1 MIGQGEGNAIVL
13 DIGGGRYLVFEHL
26 HQGSALVRP
35 AQSVT
40 RGQRIAS
47 VGNTGN
53 SLSPHLHMQIQD
65 RPSLATDDPEV
76 RTFPMVFEHT
86 TLTRGGHKSTPPT
99 ADLRRGDLIHADR

>member
-1 MIGQGEGNAIVL
+1 M
-13 DIGGGRYLVFEHL
+13 
-26 HQGSALVRP
+26 

-76 RTFPMVFEHT
+76 RTFSMVFEHT
-86 TLTRGGHKSTPPT
+86 TLTRGVASRRRPPPT
-99 ADLRRGDLIHADR
+99 SGEVTSSAPTANPATDPPAPVVARKRGRRPPAAE